1 MHYFSFVYF
10 TLLSSSVHI
19 TICSISVL
27 YVSLFCPSSPHIGI
41 YIILFF
47 YILLCFSRLC
57 ILTSAV
63 FQFCIFDFA
72 FLFSAY
78 WHLHYFSSVYLTFFP
93 RLCIL
98 TVALFQFCIFYF
110 AFVVCAYYHL
120 QYFSSVCF
128 TFLSLVS
135 AYWHLH
141 YFIFL
146 YFTLLF
152 SSLHIDICSISVLHN
167 LLCFLCLSFLT
178 SAVFRFCRFYFAFF
192 VSAYWQMQYISS
204 VYFTLLS
211 TSLNI
216 GIWSISFLDVLL
228 YFLRFCILTPT
239 VFQFWIFY
247 FSFFVPAYWHVQYIS
262 SVYFTLL
269 STSLNIGI
277 CSISVLYILRC
288 YPHPCILASAVFA
301 FWIFEFSFLVSA
313 YWQLQ
318 YLSSIYLTLLAS
330 AFHIGICSMS
340 ILCISLC
347 FPRLYILIC
356 ICSISFLYILL
367 CIPHL
372 CILTSPVFQFCIFN
386 FAFLVYAYWHL

>member
-1 MHYFSFVYF
+1 MY
-10 TLLSSSVHI
+10 I
-19 TICSISVL
+19 DICSISVL
-27 YVSLFCPSSPHIGI
+27 YIWFWFP
-41 YIILFF
+41 Y
-47 YILLCFSRLC
+47 LC

-128 TFLSLVS
+128 TFLSS
-135 AYWHLH
+135 SPHIWHLH
-141 YFIFL
+141 YFILL

-178 SAVFRFCRFYFAFF
+178 SAVFRFCRFYFVFF

-247 FSFFVPAYWHVQYIS
+247 FSFFVPAYWHLQCFSSIDLTLVSSSLYI
-262 SVYFTLL
+262 
-269 STSLNIGI
+269 NI
-277 CSISVLYILRC
+277 CSISVLYIS
-288 YPHPCILASAVFA
+288 P
-301 FWIFEFSFLVSA
+301 
-313 YWQLQ
+313 
-318 YLSSIYLTLLAS
+318 
-330 AFHIGICSMS
+330 
-340 ILCISLC
+340 C
-347 FPRLYILIC
+347 FPRL
-356 ICSISFLYILL
+356 
-367 CIPHL
+367 
-372 CILTSPVFQFCIFN
+372 
-386 FAFLVYAYWHL
+386 